1 MRFQI
6 SPSFQGNRTRYRV
19 FPRKSRHTMTKFRV
33 CFQRSSRL
41 KKRFSCVLQCVTLCY
56 SVLHCVAVC
65 YIVLQCVTLCY
76 SVLHCVAVCYIAL
89 QCVTLCC
96 GVLHCVAVCYI
107 VLQCVASSQ
116 RYGIGEETMT
126 DCISMCFQ
134 TSPTF
139 LQNMTN
145 IRLFCW
151 NLVIQRLNLGLVS
164 RNRLQ
169 GIGKEK
175 KTRFFA
181 FFCFFFKKKKCFLF
195 FFDFFKKKKKKQKRT
210 TIQFQISPTL
220 QENMTSI
227 RLFCR
232 NLVTKWPNLGLVS
245 RYGVMEPMRWLRLV
259 GFLILQ
265 VSFAKEPYKRD
276 DILQKSP
283 MILRSLLI
291 VATPYGV
298 GEKTM
303 TNWIR
308 YISKRAKYFWK
319 MWLDLGLFRKTLV
332 TTWVNSGL
340 ICTRQHRG
348 M

>member
-145 IRLFCW
+145 IRLFC
-151 NLVIQRLNLGLVS
+151 
-164 RNRLQ
+164 
-169 GIGKEK
+169 
-175 KTRFFA
+175 
-181 FFCFFFKKKKCFLF
+181 
-195 FFDFFKKKKKKQKRT
+195 
-210 TIQFQISPTL
+210 
-220 QENMTSI
+220 
-227 RLFCR
+227 
-232 NLVTKWPNLGLVS
+232 
-245 RYGVMEPMRWLRLV
+245 
-259 GFLILQ
+259 
-265 VSFAKEPYKRD
+265 
-276 DILQKSP
+276 
-283 MILRSLLI
+283 
-291 VATPYGV
+291 
-298 GEKTM
+298 
-303 TNWIR
+303 
-308 YISKRAKYFWK
+308 
-319 MWLDLGLFRKTLV
+319 
-332 TTWVNSGL
+332 
-340 ICTRQHRG
+340 
-348 M
+348 